1 MSRIGNSPIELP
13 AGVDVTVSSGVLSAK
28 GKLGELSM
36 NLHQAVSIEQADN
49 QLHVRYDAAD
59 STANMMSGTT
69 RALVA
74 NMVQGVSVGFERK
87 LVLVGVGYRVQLKG
101 NDIDLSIGV
110 SHPVVVTLPEG
121 VKAESPSQTELVLK
135 GINKQKVNQMA
146 ANIRALRPPEPYKGK
161 GIRYSDEVIVLKEG
175 KKK

>member
-13 AGVDVTVSSGVLSAK
+13 AGVDVTLSPDALLIK
-28 GKLGELSM
+28 GKLGQLSM
-36 NLHQAVSIEQADN
+36 DLHQSVTIEQVEN

-59 STANMMSGTT
+59 SIANTMSGTT
-69 RALVA
+69 RALAA
-74 NMVQGVSVGFERK
+74 NMVLGVSAGFERK

-101 NDIDLSIGV
+101 KDIDLSIGV
-110 SHPVVVTLPEG
+110 SHPVVVTLPDG
-121 VKAESPSQTELVLK
+121 VTAESPSQTELVLK
-135 GINKQKVNQMA
+135 GINKQQVNQMA

-161 GIRYSDEVIVLKEG
+161 GIRYADEVIILKEG

>member
-13 AGVDVTVSSGVLSAK
+13 AGVNVTLTPDAFSVK

-36 NLHQAVSIEQADN
+36 SLHQSVTIEQVEN

-59 STANMMSGTT
+59 SLANTMSGTT
-69 RALVA
+69 RALAA
-74 NMVQGVSVGFERK
+74 NMVQGVSAGFERK

-110 SHPVVVTLPEG
+110 SHPVVVTLPDG
-121 VKAESPSQTELVLK
+121 VTAESPTQTELVLK
-135 GINKQKVNQMA
+135 GINKQQVNQMA

-161 GIRYSDEVIVLKEG
+161 GIRYADEVIILKEG